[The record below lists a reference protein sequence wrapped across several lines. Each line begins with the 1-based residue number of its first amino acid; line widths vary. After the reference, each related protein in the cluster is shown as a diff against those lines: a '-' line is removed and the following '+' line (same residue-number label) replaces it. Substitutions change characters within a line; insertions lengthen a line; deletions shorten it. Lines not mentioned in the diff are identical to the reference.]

1 MKNKKNFIG
10 KLHMMKKIKKMEQ
23 KFGISVKKGYK
34 KKDLEAKKI
43 FLLRK

>member
-1 MKNKKNFIG
+1 MARVSSKE
-10 KLHMMKKIKKMEQ
+10 LDAKIKKMEQ
-23 KFGISVKKGYK
+23 KFGISFKKGYK

>member
-1 MKNKKNFIG
+1 
-10 KLHMMKKIKKMEQ
+10 MMKKNQKMEQ

-43 FLLRK
+43 FVLRK